1 MVPTSSAVF
10 SCSAARRTSALLP
23 VRYPRPCP
31 QTVLWESVG
40 VNLML
45 VLQSDVSIDNV
56 SVDFDCDYS
65 VVPYT
70 TAARGQLHTKR
81 L

>member
-10 SCSAARRTSALLP
+10 SCSAVRRTSALLP

-31 QTVLWESVG
+31 RTALWESVG
-40 VNLML
+40 VNLMF
-45 VLQSDVSIDNV
+45 VLQSEVIRDNV

-65 VVPYT
+65 VVP
-70 TAARGQLHTKR
+70 
-81 L
+81 